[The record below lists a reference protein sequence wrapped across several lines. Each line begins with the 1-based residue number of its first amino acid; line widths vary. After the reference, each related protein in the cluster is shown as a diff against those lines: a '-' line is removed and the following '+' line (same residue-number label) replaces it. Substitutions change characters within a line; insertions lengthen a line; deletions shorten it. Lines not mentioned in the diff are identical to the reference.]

1 MAAGAGG
8 GGLFTSLRNLVVTG
22 VAICRTR
29 LQLLGT
35 ELQEEKVRLLGALVS
50 GVGAL
55 FLLGLG
61 IILLIACIAAAFWEH
76 RVAIFGISALVTLG
90 IGIFLALEAK
100 KLVSRPTNLF
110 HASLAELDADMD
122 RLRNSARERQPTQ

>member
-8 GGLFTSLRNLVVTG
+8 GGLFTSLRNLVVTS
-22 VAICRTR
+22 VAIGRTR

-35 ELQEEKVRLLGALVS
+35 ELQEEKVRLLGALAS

-76 RVAIFGISALVTLG
+76 RVAIFGISALVVIGGG
-90 IGIFLALEAK
+90 IYLALQAK
-100 KLVSRPTNLF
+100 KLISRSSHLF
-110 HASLAELDADMD
+110 HASLAELDTDMA
-122 RLRNSARERQPTQ
+122 RLRNSARDPR